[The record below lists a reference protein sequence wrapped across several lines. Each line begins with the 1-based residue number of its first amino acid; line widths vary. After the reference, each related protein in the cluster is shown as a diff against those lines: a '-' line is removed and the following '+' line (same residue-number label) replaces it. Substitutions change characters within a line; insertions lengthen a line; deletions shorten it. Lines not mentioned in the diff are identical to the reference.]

1 VGEDCA
7 PDKKHGS
14 LFYNRPRTAN
24 QSQKALIF
32 ATRLRYRTQM
42 IRSIFQRPGSI
53 VFTMLLCACSH
64 AVRTN
69 VDYRSVDDAG
79 TKHYELRAEQSYTIP
94 AAVENQPPDYPAD
107 MIALHL
113 SHVDVRVKV
122 IVDEKGA
129 VNEAR
134 FPADAAD
141 HPAAFDD
148 AVRGAVMKWHYTPF
162 VIRTWEDVKD
172 AEGNVTDSRI
182 ASQQAQPFS
191 LDYDFSFDLRDGKPV
206 VASNQAH

>member
-1 VGEDCA
+1 M
-7 PDKKHGS
+7 K
-14 LFYNRPRTAN
+14 
-24 QSQKALIF
+24 IF
-32 ATRLRYRTQM
+32 RLRYRKRM
-42 IRSIFQRPGSI
+42 ARSIFRCTGPLVSA
-53 VFTMLLCACSH
+53 TLLCACSH

-69 VDYRSVDDAG
+69 VDYRTVDDAS

-94 AAVENQPPDYPAD
+94 AAVDHLPPDYPAD

-113 SHVDVRVKV
+113 PHVDVRVKV

-129 VNEAR
+129 VAEAR
-134 FPADAAD
+134 FPTETAE
-141 HPAAFDD
+141 HPAGFDD
-148 AVRGAVMKWHYTPF
+148 AVRGAVLKWHYTPF
-162 VIRTWEDVKD
+162 VIRTWEDVTD

-182 ASQQAQPFS
+182 ASAQAQPFS